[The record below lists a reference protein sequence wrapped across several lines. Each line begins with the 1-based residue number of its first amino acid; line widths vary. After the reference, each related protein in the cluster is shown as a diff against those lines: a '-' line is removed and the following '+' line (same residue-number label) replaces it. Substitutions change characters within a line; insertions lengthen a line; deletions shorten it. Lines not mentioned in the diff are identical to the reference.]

1 MERISIA
8 PQEERSPLLKDYYS
22 LSDTEKKIMELL
34 WQLEEPLSLRETMD
48 YLNEKLNKDW
58 KQQTIGTYLS
68 HLEKAGLVRIDK
80 RFARSYLYFPA
91 CTKEEYT
98 QKYLQKLVSESFNN
112 SIADLV
118 CAFTGGKKL
127 SKKDLKELQKLI

>member
-8 PQEERSPLLKDYYS
+8 LQEERSPLLKDYYS

-58 KQQTIGTYLS
+58 KQQTIGT
-68 HLEKAGLVRIDK
+68 
-80 RFARSYLYFPA
+80 
-91 CTKEEYT
+91 
-98 QKYLQKLVSESFNN
+98 
-112 SIADLV
+112 
-118 CAFTGGKKL
+118 
-127 SKKDLKELQKLI
+127 

>member
-8 PQEERSPLLKDYYS
+8 LQEERSPLLKDYYS

>member
-1 MERISIA
+1 M
-8 PQEERSPLLKDYYS
+8 KDYYS

-118 CAFTGGKKL
+118 CAFSGGKKKK
-127 SKKDLKELQKLI
+127 KKDLKELQKLI

>member
-1 MERISIA
+1 MERISINL
-8 PQEERSPLLKDYYS
+8 QKERSPLLKDYYS

-127 SKKDLKELQKLI
+127 SKKDLEELQKLI

>member
-1 MERISIA
+1 M
-8 PQEERSPLLKDYYS
+8 KDYYS

-80 RFARSYLYFPA
+80 RFARSNLYFPA

>member
-1 MERISIA
+1 M
-8 PQEERSPLLKDYYS
+8 KDYYS

-34 WQLEEPLSLRETMD
+34 WQLEEPLSLREIMD

>member
-1 MERISIA
+1 MERISINL
-8 PQEERSPLLKDYYS
+8 QEERSPLLKDYYS
-22 LSDTEKKIMELL
+22 LSDTEKNIMELL

>member
-1 MERISIA
+1 M
-8 PQEERSPLLKDYYS
+8 KDYYS

-34 WQLEEPLSLRETMD
+34 WQLKEPLSLRETMN
-48 YLNEKLNKDW
+48 YLNEKLNKNW

-68 HLEKAGLVRIDK
+68 HLEKAGLVHIDK
-80 RFARSYLYFPA
+80 RFARSYLYFPT

-127 SKKDLKELQKLI
+127 SKKDLEELQKLI

>member
-1 MERISIA
+1 MERISINL
-8 PQEERSPLLKDYYS
+8 QEERSPLLKDYYS

>member
-8 PQEERSPLLKDYYS
+8 LQEERSPLLKHYYS

>member
-1 MERISIA
+1 MERISINL
-8 PQEERSPLLKDYYS
+8 QKERSPLLKDYYS

>member
-1 MERISIA
+1 M
-8 PQEERSPLLKDYYS
+8 KDYYS

-98 QKYLQKLVSESFNN
+98 QKYLQKRVSESFNN

>member
-1 MERISIA
+1 M
-8 PQEERSPLLKDYYS
+8 KDYYS

-58 KQQTIGTYLS
+58 TQQTIGTYLS

>member
-1 MERISIA
+1 M
-8 PQEERSPLLKDYYS
+8 KDYYS

-48 YLNEKLNKDW
+48 YLNEKLNKNW

-127 SKKDLKELQKLI
+127 SKKI

>member
-1 MERISIA
+1 M
-8 PQEERSPLLKDYYS
+8 KDYYS

-98 QKYLQKLVSESFNN
+98 QKYLQQLVSESFNN

>member
-1 MERISIA
+1 M
-8 PQEERSPLLKDYYS
+8 KDYFN
-22 LSDTEKKIMELL
+22 LSDTEKKIMESL
-34 WQLEEPLSLRETMD
+34 WQLEEPMSLREIMN

-68 HLEKAGLVRIDK
+68 HLERAGLIRIDK

-91 CTKEEYT
+91 CSKDEYT

-118 CAFTGGKKL
+118 SAFTGGKKL
-127 SKKDLKELQKLI
+127 SKKDLEELQRLI

>member
-1 MERISIA
+1 MEWISINL
-8 PQEERSPLLKDYYS
+8 QEERSPLLKDYYS

>member
-1 MERISIA
+1 M
-8 PQEERSPLLKDYYS
+8 KDYYS

-48 YLNEKLNKDW
+48 YLNEKPNKDW

>member
-1 MERISIA
+1 M
-8 PQEERSPLLKDYYS
+8 KDYYS

-80 RFARSYLYFPA
+80 RFARYYLYFPA

>member
-1 MERISIA
+1 M
-8 PQEERSPLLKDYYS
+8 KDYYS

-127 SKKDLKELQKLI
+127 SKKDPKELQKLI

>member
-1 MERISIA
+1 MERISINL
-8 PQEERSPLLKDYYS
+8 QEERSPLLKDYYS

-68 HLEKAGLVRIDK
+68 HL
-80 RFARSYLYFPA
+80 
-91 CTKEEYT
+91 
-98 QKYLQKLVSESFNN
+98 
-112 SIADLV
+112 
-118 CAFTGGKKL
+118 
-127 SKKDLKELQKLI
+127 

>member
-1 MERISIA
+1 M
-8 PQEERSPLLKDYYS
+8 KDYYS

-48 YLNEKLNKDW
+48 YLNDKLNKDW

>member
-1 MERISIA
+1 M
-8 PQEERSPLLKDYYS
+8 KDYYS
-22 LSDTEKKIMELL
+22 LSDTEKNIMELL